1 MAEPRGPIIT
11 PGKFRGG
18 VEENVDEYLT
28 QFESVA
34 KVNNWNENKE
44 IAYLTCYIEGAA
56 LKWFEN
62 LESTAEAAMTWV
74 QIKDGMRSVF
84 QGVAW
89 DEQMEFKLRENL
101 KLLRHM

>member
-1 MAEPRGPIIT
+1 M
-11 PGKFRGG
+11 
-18 VEENVDEYLT
+18 
-28 QFESVA
+28 A
-34 KVNNWNENKE
+34 KVNNWDENKE
-44 IAYLTCYIEGAA
+44 IAYLPCYIEGAA

-89 DEQMEFKLRENL
+89 DEQM
-101 KLLRHM
+101 